1 MEEILDQAIAHQTID
16 VDKFLAAHSSED
28 SLKCGDSGNLLHLI
42 VEKIRLYDTDFDIL
56 KPLVQKVAEKFPQL
70 LVHQEQQGCNP
81 LQLAARHSVFQ
92 FVHFILSTYKNNANE
107 EEPIKN
113 TIKEYLDK
121 AILQEN
127 KYGMTILHT
136 LFSNSLH
143 GTKRDLDF
151 DTVRMLI
158 EHTSDEGLAAKDTIG
173 NTPMHHVA
181 AYQYCTPE
189 GLEIVRLLINRDQN
203 VTQRSSETTPTTF
216 LDQQNMNGQSI
227 YQMFIGSKNILRSK
241 KKIRKAVDQNQQK
254 DDRNNVLNDRGN
266 FTTGNEEKS
275 METVFQEMSSLLK
288 QHYMRTRNHEKT
300 TRFLYGENEDDIQ
313 ISFNYDDLP
322 TVLDW
327 DRFLKIFGADSKTGL
342 KFDTTLQSVTFPQAD
357 LGFKIPKRTIQLELG
372 LRPETFPQ
380 ADAAFEVPESSHGLY
395 RACLPETFRPGVR
408 VFKECEAHIIREA
421 ENNRE
426 QLPAHP
432 AIQYFFEWLY
442 NKGVRHIIKLSVGG
456 GDSYRVVD
464 VIQWCLR
471 QFKVERLDWRK
482 LDLNPDILLH
492 AWPESKEMG
501 LVTPRNPSEENPL
514 KELWLRWSGNVSIL
528 DAWSVMEGLP
538 MLPNLKV
545 LHVYTPEYNEQ
556 IDPGNL
562 TARNLE
568 KFQKELKENSTKA
581 RSSIPI
587 ADLTRYIESC
597 SENAA
602 ILSADLERFIKSHPC
617 GTRAEIREISMNI
630 IEIADDDRSQRWLV
644 STSKFANAM
653 KPFWENTLGNFKK
666 WTGNDVVVALIDD
679 GVDMVDE
686 TLHNQ
691 VLIGTSFDYD
701 TVEKG
706 GELRPAS
713 TSAKGHGTVMANMI
727 LHVCPMAKIYPIR
740 IPTKS
745 LKESGG
751 HIDRKIIAK
760 AIKAAVENGA
770 TIICMPWKMADIWSK
785 EGIPDDLYHALDGL
799 EVHEVQMFYPVTQNE
814 FFEKYG
820 GFTRPW
826 SDTAFPVADA
836 HADGSVSTHKGFIFP
851 GADAIM
857 KQIQI
862 NSSKANPV
870 LEITSRASGV
880 KFQTNASVSTALA
893 AGVAAMH
900 LYTVKATIMNAHM
913 SSSVN
918 SMIRSSEMEAAIQI
932 FGFPGAIYPFMR
944 KLTRGTLNELI
955 TAWDK
960 RTRFLE
966 SSPAYNMQKMAEYF
980 LDPVIK
986 SFKDLDG
993 EDYSIEEQRLMKFF
1007 VPWIVIAKLCF
1018 IRDYKSGY
1026 W

>member
-1 MEEILDQAIAHQTID
+1 MEEILDQAIAHQNID

-107 EEPIKN
+107 EEPIKK

-127 KYGMTILHT
+127 KYAMKDWLQKTQSGIP
-136 LFSNSLH
+136 
-143 GTKRDLDF
+143 RCI
-151 DTVRMLI
+151 MLRHI
-158 EHTSDEGLAAKDTIG
+158 SIA
-173 NTPMHHVA
+173 P
-181 AYQYCTPE
+181 PE

-203 VTQRSSETTPTTF
+203 ATQRSSETTPTTF

-227 YQMFIGSKNILRSK
+227 YQMFIGSKNTLRSK

-395 RACLPETFRPGVR
+395 RACLPGTFPPGVR
-408 VFKECEAHIIREA
+408 VFKECETHIIREA

-528 DAWSVMEGLP
+528 DAWSAMEGLP

-545 LHVYTPEYNEQ
+545 LHVYTPEYNE
-556 IDPGNL
+556 
-562 TARNLE
+562 
-568 KFQKELKENSTKA
+568 LKENSTKA
-581 RSSIPI
+581 Q
-587 ADLTRYIESC
+587 
-597 SENAA
+597 
-602 ILSADLERFIKSHPC
+602 
-617 GTRAEIREISMNI
+617 IREISVNI

-666 WTGNDVVVALIDD
+666 WSEEEVKNGSEEEEEISSLAGNDVVVALIDD

-706 GELRPAS
+706 GELRPPS

-727 LHVCPMAKIYPIR
+727 LH
-740 IPTKS
+740 
-745 LKESGG
+745 
-751 HIDRKIIAK
+751 

-785 EGIPDDLYHALDGL
+785 EGIPDNLYHALDGL
-799 EVHEVQMFYPVTQNE
+799 EVHEIQMFYPVTQNE

-826 SDTAFPVADA
+826 SDTAFPVAAA

-918 SMIRSSEMEAAIQI
+918 INHNL
-932 FGFPGAIYPFMR
+932 G
-944 KLTRGTLNELI
+944 
-955 TAWDK
+955 
-960 RTRFLE
+960 
-966 SSPAYNMQKMAEYF
+966 
-980 LDPVIK
+980 
-986 SFKDLDG
+986 
-993 EDYSIEEQRLMKFF
+993 
-1007 VPWIVIAKLCF
+1007 
-1018 IRDYKSGY
+1018 
-1026 W
+1026 